1 MYFVSRFECRKIK
14 TARIGTSSRCNF
26 RLSVSTDY
34 RSFYCL
40 FILFK
45 VGWKTKFNFALG
57 KSTAIKRMFYKQNT
71 VTVTALIWLIF
82 SYKIRVYQFSVS
94 NLKSGE
100 NNLFFP
106 ITKKCWTFIKY
117 FCYVFYVYWMEVHS
131 SYNRF

>member
-1 MYFVSRFECRKIK
+1 MYFVSRFECHKIK

-26 RLSVSTDY
+26 RPSISTDY
-34 RSFYCL
+34 RLFYCL

-45 VGWKTKFNFALG
+45 VGWKTKFNFVLENI
-57 KSTAIKRMFYKQNT
+57 TTITRMIYRQNT
-71 VTVTALIWLIF
+71 ATVTALIWLIF
-82 SYKIRVYQFSVS
+82 NCKIRVYQFSMS
-94 NLKSGE
+94 NLKSRE

-117 FCYVFYVYWMEVHS
+117 FCYAFYVYWMEVHS